1 LKVSHLQ
8 LILGIAMIHFA
19 ALGESHVSE
28 RLSKPSYDDLGKDQ
42 KLAPLFAGKTN
53 EGTWEKQRP
62 ALCKRWDQL
71 LGKPNF
77 ASGDYEKTA
86 TPFLPISAPFNGAL
100 KRPTP
105 KANFLAP
112 AKALRDGDGAR
123 KPKP

>member
-1 LKVSHLQ
+1 M
-8 LILGIAMIHFA
+8 MISA
-19 ALGESHVSE
+19 RIRSSLRCLLA
-28 RLSKPSYDDLGKDQ
+28 KPM
-42 KLAPLFAGKTN
+42 
-53 EGTWEKQRP
+53 R
-62 ALCKRWDQL
+62 DQL